1 MKKKKKKNLAN
12 FVLSHALFFFC
23 CCCCCYFC
31 PQKTK
36 DDTTYDTVFQT
47 TQGDTLILRVNV
59 PNYETFCPGMVLS
72 GVKVKHPWIEST
84 RGTKVTGYSAI
95 QSESSWKQSGLLL
108 GAAVHEVVKHLQLN
122 PPEILEITDKG
133 LLSLN
138 KGRRSGKKSKS
149 PIRKMVS
156 KPTSTK
162 QDAPPDYD
170 IFVAGSGNNDN
181 FNPGPA
187 PEMTMPTVPG
197 RFPETEAMERE
208 EIDQKLDDEAE
219 FLAFVHG
226 LPIYQEIQT
235 LSTKYYPKNVE
246 LAEQNLEKESKL
258 KGLYKEVCD
267 LQEQLQEKLKT
278 FQTLEKEQMSLCAPP
293 DEKKIMKKLKRANK
307 EAFEASEDYANEWVE
322 DGGDSVKDFVTH
334 FMKLRKVH
342 HMRAAKMEIIANTK
356 ASI

>member
-1 MKKKKKKNLAN
+1 MSMTRPSNDRHGAYLLVRIQRVEEKNNLPI
-12 FVLSHALFFFC
+12 FFFVSHP
-23 CCCCCYFC
+23 FFLLLLLLLLFL
-31 PQKTK
+31 PPKTK

-95 QSESSWKQSGLLL
+95 QSERSWKQSGLLL
-108 GAAVHEVVKHLQLN
+108 GAAVHEVVKHLQLH

-149 PIRKMVS
+149 PIRKRVS
-156 KPTSTK
+156 KPTTTTK

-208 EIDQKLDDEAE
+208 EIDQKLDDEAA

-246 LAEQNLEKESKL
+246 LAGQNLEKESKL

-278 FQTLEKEQMSLCAPP
+278 FQTLEKEQT
-293 DEKKIMKKLKRANK
+293 
-307 EAFEASEDYANEWVE
+307 
-322 DGGDSVKDFVTH
+322 DGNRWRG
-334 FMKLRKVH
+334 R
-342 HMRAAKMEIIANTK
+342 
-356 ASI
+356 